1 MLVSLM
7 RIYKVNFRKIYF
19 LLVKLLMLL
28 VNWVVIIFNGLLV
41 VDIVVQKV
49 FEDVSHENKKRQLFI
64 LCYYAKKNW

>member
-1 MLVSLM
+1 
-7 RIYKVNFRKIYF
+7 
-19 LLVKLLMLL
+19 MLL